1 MALVATFANPPV
13 DFARV
18 QREWAAACDDLRVV
32 LAQVDSARESFAVYR
47 HLEALTRELMALTEQ
62 AAARCEDLMRE
73 A

>member
-1 MALVATFANPPV
+1 MALVATFAKPPV

-18 QREWAAACDDLRVV
+18 QRGWAAACDDLRVV
-32 LAQVDSARESFAVYR
+32 LSQVDDVREAFVVYR